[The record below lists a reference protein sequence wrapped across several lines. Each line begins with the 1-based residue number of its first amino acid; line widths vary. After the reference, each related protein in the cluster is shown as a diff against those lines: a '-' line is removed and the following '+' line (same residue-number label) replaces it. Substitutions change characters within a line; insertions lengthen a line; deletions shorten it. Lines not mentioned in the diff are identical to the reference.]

1 MTTMLD
7 ATGLTRAY
15 GTHRGLFGVDLRI
28 AAGEI
33 YGLLGPNGA
42 GKTSLVRAI
51 SGRLGL
57 EQGTVTLAG
66 GDPHRDRAARRALG
80 LVPQAIA
87 LYRDLTVRENLEILG
102 QLAGLDRP
110 VARTRADEA
119 LRWIDLEDRANSTVK
134 DLSGGQQRRVN
145 LAAGTLHHPTLLI
158 LDEPTVGV
166 DIEARSRIHAL
177 LGELRSRGTAILLAT
192 HDFAEAAALADRI
205 GILVEGTL
213 RAEGAPA
220 ELVRRFFADGFEVQL
235 TLAKPPEGALRERLG
250 TLGLRS
256 GRDPCRWS
264 GAQSGPVVEGGRGLS
279 GGAAALPAL
288 VEAVAAAGG
297 VVLASEVRSPDLD
310 SVYRRVTG
318 QESVE

>member
-1 MTTMLD
+1 MPTVLH
-7 ATGLTRAY
+7 ATDLARSY
-15 GTHRGLFGVDLRI
+15 GSERGLFGVDLEI

-57 EQGTVTLAG
+57 ERGTVTLAG
-66 GDPHRDRAARRALG
+66 GDPFHDRAARRALG

-87 LYRDLTVRENLEILG
+87 LYRDLTVGENLVILG
-102 QLAGLDRP
+102 QLAGLDRT
-110 VARTRADEA
+110 VARVRAEEA
-119 LRWIDLEDRANSTVK
+119 LRWIDLADRAGSAVK
-134 DLSGGQQRRVN
+134 DLSAGQQRRVN
-145 LAAGTLHHPTLLI
+145 LAAGTLHHPAVLV

-166 DIEARSRIHAL
+166 DIEARARIHAM
-177 LGELRSRGTAILLAT
+177 LGELKARGTAILLAT

-205 GILVEGTL
+205 GILVAGTL

-235 TLAKPPEGALRERLG
+235 TLARPPEGALRERLT
-250 TLGLRS
+250 TLGLS
-256 GRDPCRWS
+256 SSRDALRWS
-264 GAQSGPVVEGGRGLS
+264 GPH
-279 GGAAALPAL
+279 P
-288 VEAVAAAGG
+288 GG
-297 VVLASEVRSPDLD
+297 VVALPSLVGSVTEAGGAVVASEVRAPDLD

-318 QESVE
+318 QESVR